1 MSDVNAEVRARI
13 EAFSGELAELIRR
26 AALEA
31 VQEVLG
37 SGAAPSPPATHA
49 RAAAK
54 GRPSKRA
61 VRGRP
66 RSVATAP
73 RGSAGKKRAP
83 GEKRSADEL
92 AKLTDKLA
100 TYIKANPGQRIEQIG
115 AGLGRPTKELSL
127 PVKKLLRAKRISSKG
142 HKRAT
147 TYHPL
152 NKGLVQVRKGRKGA
166 EGASQGTSG

>member
-1 MSDVNAEVRARI
+1 MSDVNAEVRARV

-37 SGAAPSPPATHA
+37 SGGAPAPHATPARA
-49 RAAAK
+49 EKAAAK
-54 GRPSKRA
+54 GPSVKRA

-66 RSVATAP
+66 RGV
-73 RGSAGKKRAP
+73 GKKRAP
-83 GEKRSADEL
+83 GEKRSPDEL
-92 AKLTDKLA
+92 AKLTEKLA
-100 TYIKANPGQRIEQIG
+100 SYIKANPGQRIEQIG
-115 AGLGRPTKELSL
+115 EGLGRPTKELSL
-127 PVKKLLRAKRISSKG
+127 PVKKLLRTKRISSKG

-152 NKGLVQVRKGRKGA
+152 SKGRG
-166 EGASQGTSG
+166 